1 MVLEV
6 GSRLGHYN
14 VTALIGEG
22 GMGQVYRATDPTRV
36 EESLVKRAVGL
47 RWSLCLATTCLVVAI
62 VTACG
67 EDLGWRGYSAAG
79 LEAVARGDLAEAEA
93 LLEAAVADAERYG
106 PNDFRVAITLNILA
120 GFYRTVE
127 RYAEAEPLYQRALA
141 VAEERWGPD
150 HPRVA
155 MVLESYAFLLGQTGR
170 RDDAAVMAERA
181 AGIRQSTN

>member
-1 MVLEV
+1 MQA
-6 GSRLGHYN
+6 GIRLGHYD

-22 GMGQVYRATDPTRV
+22 GMGQVYRATDTHKG
-36 EESLVKRAVGL
+36 EESLVERTAGPT
-47 RWSLCLATTCLVVAI
+47 WSAFWVVTCVVVAT

-93 LLEAAVADAERYG
+93 LLEAGVADAERYG
-106 PNDFRVAITLNILA
+106 LNDFRVAITLNILA

-155 MVLESYAFLLGQTGR
+155 MVLESYAFLLAQTGR
-170 RDDAAVMAERA
+170 RDEAAVMAERA
-181 AGIRQSTN
+181 AGIRQSTS